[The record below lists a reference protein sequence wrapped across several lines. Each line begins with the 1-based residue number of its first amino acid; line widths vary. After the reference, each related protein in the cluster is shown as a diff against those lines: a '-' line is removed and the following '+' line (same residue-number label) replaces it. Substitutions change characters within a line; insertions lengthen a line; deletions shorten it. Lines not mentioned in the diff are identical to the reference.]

1 MQVHSRI
8 FTKPEE
14 IIATLTEL
22 NENLH
27 STGVSF
33 QWDEKD
39 ANGEYISYKANEVPA
54 DALIVLGSFDFSYYH
69 QVEVVF
75 YGTKAHTLHTGAHW
89 PDHWSKP
96 QLELLQ
102 GSEANTTALKLGWQL
117 NGDEQLF
124 AFNVGSHG
132 DERYYILARGLSWY
146 IGTVFHYDREA
157 QDELK
162 PGERVAYWVS
172 KAERKV

>member
-1 MQVHSRI
+1 MQVHSNI
-8 FTKPEE
+8 YYKPEE
-14 IIATLTEL
+14 IVATLKQL
-22 NENLH
+22 NGTLH

-39 ANGEYISYKANEVPA
+39 ADGEYISYKANEVPA

-69 QVEVVF
+69 QVELVF
-75 YGTKAHTLHTGAHW
+75 YGVKAHTLHTQAYW

-102 GSEANTTALKLGWQL
+102 GEEANTIAAKLGWQL
-117 NGDEQLF
+117 TTGQQVF
-124 AFNVGSHG
+124 AFNRGSHG
-132 DERYYILARGLSWY
+132 DERYYIMAEGLSWY

-157 QDELK
+157 QEALK